1 MNKVILSLLLIA
13 LISANALAINPPG
26 TKKVKIDKEVLY
38 IDQSE
43 IIIADWIEY
52 INYLEH
58 HYGKES
64 EELKAAFPDGI
75 TAKEMMAK
83 EKLTHPLTG
92 ITHEQ
97 ALEYCKWRTAAVN
110 AVNEET
116 GLGKVEYTLPTEE
129 QYSMLIKTFGSYEVL
144 SDKNRTERI
153 TGLQSRV
160 YELTAEGSVLKN
172 NGVFSKEE
180 KIPDANIGFRCVATM
195 VKKKK

>member
-1 MNKVILSLLLIA
+1 MNKVIISLLLVTF
-13 LISANALAINPPG
+13 ISAYALAINPPG
-26 TKKVKIDKEVLY
+26 TKKVKIDKEVIY

-43 IIIADWIEY
+43 IIIADWLEY

-64 EELKAAFPDGI
+64 EELKAAYPNGI
-75 TAKEMMAK
+75 TAKEMLAK

-97 ALEYCKWRTAAVN
+97 AVEYCKWRTDAVN

-116 GLGKVEYTLPTEE
+116 GLGNVEYTLPTEE
-129 QYSMLIKTFGSYEVL
+129 QYRMLIKFFGSYEIL

-160 YELTAEGSVLKN
+160 YEMTAEGSVLKN
-172 NGVFSKEE
+172 NGAFSMEE
-180 KIPDANIGFRCVATM
+180 KLPDANIGFRCVATM
-195 VKKKK
+195 VKQKK